1 MSRMDRWAGQAMVAF
16 IVSDHG
22 QDHDPKELVRH
33 AWKYASLMEAER
45 KRHMWLHADD
55 DGDLHLEVGCDPE
68 TIVRGSGG
76 SQAVV

>member
-1 MSRMDRWAGQAMVAF
+1 MSAF
-16 IVSDHG
+16 IINDPDHE
-22 QDHDPKELVRH
+22 PKKLVRH
-33 AWKYASLMEAER
+33 AWKYAELMEAER

>member
-1 MSRMDRWAGQAMVAF
+1 MSRMDRWAGQAMSAF
-16 IVSDHG
+16 IISDHG

-33 AWKYASLMEAER
+33 AWKYAELMEAER
-45 KRHMWLHADD
+45 KRHLQ
-55 DGDLHLEVGCDPE
+55 E

>member
-1 MSRMDRWAGQAMVAF
+1 MSRMDEWAGQAMSAF
-16 IVSDHG
+16 IINDPDHE
-22 QDHDPKELVRH
+22 PKELVRH
-33 AWKYASLMEAER
+33 AWQYAELMEAER

-55 DGDLHLEVGCDPE
+55 DGDLQE